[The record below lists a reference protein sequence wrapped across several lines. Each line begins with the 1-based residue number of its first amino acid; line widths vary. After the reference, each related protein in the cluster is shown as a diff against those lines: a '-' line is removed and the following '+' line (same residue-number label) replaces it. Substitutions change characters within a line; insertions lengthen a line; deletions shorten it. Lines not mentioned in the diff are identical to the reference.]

1 MTDTYYTVR
10 RETAHCRVDYP
21 QKFATREEAEAYKT
35 EAQRY
40 SLGGTF
46 SIVERQQPR
55 KQTFRF

>member
-10 RETAHCRVDYP
+10 RETAQCRVDYP
-21 QKFATREEAEAYKT
+21 EKFQTRTEAEAYKA

-46 SIVERQQPR
+46 SIVEHQQPR